1 MPDLDPVEQRRF
13 AVDVVRRLREA
24 GFEALWAGG
33 CVRDQL
39 LGLTPKDY
47 DVATSAR
54 PQQIRELFGHR
65 RTLALGAAFG
75 VITVLGPKPAG
86 QIEVATFRQDLG
98 YSDGRRPDQVA
109 FSTAAEDARRRDFTI
124 NGLFFDPL
132 TDEVQ
137 DFVGGR
143 ADLEARVIRAIG
155 EPLERFTE
163 DKLRLLRAV
172 RFAAKFDFHLEE
184 RTRSAIEQMASEV
197 TVVSP
202 ERIAAEMRL
211 MLMNARRAIAV
222 RMLDEVGLLRV
233 LFAPWPDARSSLVPT
248 LKNAEGQRALAV
260 LERLN
265 EPTFALALAALLAE
279 FVNGDVARNLC
290 RQWKLSNR
298 DGERCSWLVAHQR
311 DLVAASGRPWSQVQ
325 PLLVHPGVEELLAL
339 HEAAG
344 AIGPEDLAFCRQW
357 LAWPRAELD
366 PAPLVNGDDL
376 LRHGL
381 PGGKHFQ
388 QLLEAARAAQ
398 LDGQIA
404 SRAEALALVDRL
416 WSGGNAG

>member
-13 AVDVVRRLREA
+13 AVEVVQRLRGA
-24 GFEALWAGG
+24 GFEAYWAGG

-39 LGLTPKDY
+39 LGLVPKDY

-54 PQQIRELFGHR
+54 PPQIRELFGHR

-75 VITVLGPKPAG
+75 VITVLGPKRAG

-132 TDEVQ
+132 TEEVH

-143 ADLEARVIRAIG
+143 ADLAAHVVRAIG
-155 EPLERFTE
+155 DPLERFTE
-163 DKLRLLRAV
+163 DKLRLLRAA
-172 RFAAKFDFHLEE
+172 RFAAKFDFHLEQQ
-184 RTRSAIEQMASEV
+184 TRAAIERMAPEV

-211 MLMNARRAIAV
+211 MLMHERRATAV
-222 RMLDEVGLLRV
+222 RLLDEVGLLGV
-233 LFAPWPDARSSLVPT
+233 LFAPWPDAHSSLIPT
-248 LKNAEGQRALAV
+248 VDSPAGQRALAV
-260 LERLN
+260 LERLH

-279 FVNGDVARNLC
+279 FASGDAARNLC
-290 RQWKLSNR
+290 RRWKLSNR
-298 DGERCSWLVAHQR
+298 DGDRCAWLVAHQR
-311 DLVAASGRPWSQVQ
+311 GLVDASGRPWSQVQ
-325 PLLVHPGVEELLAL
+325 PLLAHAGSEELLAL
-339 HEAAG
+339 HAAAG
-344 AIGPEDLAFCRQW
+344 SIAPQDLAFCRER
-357 LAWPRAELD
+357 LAWPKSELD
-366 PAPLVNGDDL
+366 PPPLVNGDDL

-388 QLLEAARAAQ
+388 ALLQAARDAQ
-398 LDGQIA
+398 LDGQIKT
-404 SRAEALALVDRL
+404 RADALQLVDRL
-416 WSGGNAG
+416 WRSK